1 MEHINHRISVTV
13 SKNHHV
19 VRYVQRF
26 LQVPF
31 VEVTFPVV
39 KIHSVFHITLYT
51 PLLIKH
57 ILQN

>member
-1 MEHINHRISVTV
+1 MELINHRISITV

-39 KIHSVFHITLYT
+39 KSHTVFFTL
-51 PLLIKH
+51 H
-57 ILQN
+57 FILHY